1 MSEPENSVFLAE
13 YLATVQAQAE
23 AIKPQASAHGLN
35 FEGHLAPDIDA
46 WVLTCIEQG
55 HFHSPSE
62 AVSVAM
68 RVFMELQDYPDLRE
82 ELLRRE
88 IRKSMDDPRPPI
100 PGKEALLRIMDKI
113 KASRGHT
120 PPSWVKVPFPE

>member
-1 MSEPENSVFLAE
+1 MKAVK
-13 YLATVQAQAE
+13 AQAE
-23 AIKPQASAHGLN
+23 AIKPQASAHGLS
-35 FEGHLAPDIDA
+35 FEGYLTPDVAA

-55 HFHSPSE
+55 HFHSPAE

-68 RVFMELQDYPDLRE
+68 QVFIELQDYPDLRE

-88 IRKSMDDPRPPI
+88 IQKSMDDPRPSI
-100 PGKEALLRIMDKI
+100 PGEEALARILEKI
-113 KASRGHT
+113 KSSRGHT